1 MDLKI
6 SNVIVNIHIL
16 IIMQEL
22 KNVKII
28 VGVVL
33 KDLTQLGH
41 VNADINI

>member
-6 SNVIVNIHIL
+6 LNVIVNILIL

-28 VGVVL
+28 VEDAL

-41 VNADINI
+41 VNAGINI